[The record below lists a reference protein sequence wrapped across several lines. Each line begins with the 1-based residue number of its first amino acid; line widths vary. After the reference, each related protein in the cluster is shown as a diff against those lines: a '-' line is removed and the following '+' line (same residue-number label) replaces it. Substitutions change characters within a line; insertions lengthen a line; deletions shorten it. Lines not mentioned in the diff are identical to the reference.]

1 MKKAF
6 SRNVLGL
13 GIGHFL
19 FCDLLEGI
27 NGIRA
32 CASIFKSGAALA
44 PATDKDPNIPL
55 FIYGQTGVIMRIIH
69 ALLVKYN
76 RRLADLFACMVI
88 AADHAQQVPILC
100 SGGSSIHEKG
110 LINCRGINR
119 QRDVF
124 GGISS
129 QPSRV
134 LVSIL

>member
-6 SRNVLGL
+6 SRNVFGL

-44 PATDKDPNIPL
+44 PATDKDPDIPL

-88 AADHAQQVPILC
+88 AADHAQQIPLVGTC
-100 SGGSSIHEKG
+100 SSSIDEKG
-110 LINCRGINR
+110 LIDFR
-119 QRDVF
+119 
-124 GGISS
+124 
-129 QPSRV
+129 
-134 LVSIL
+134 